1 MLSSALNILF
11 PKPKFKVSLSPSWV
25 KKEPWKKVKP
35 SSLSTSGLRVKIP
48 ICGFSPSVDLIDI
61 SVFSKLSFKK
71 LSIELKKLD
80 LILEVSAT
88 DTVDEKIKAYNVIRK
103 YFFIKTLLYILK
115 N

>member
-1 MLSSALNILF
+1 LIL
-11 PKPKFKVSLSPSWV
+11 
-25 KKEPWKKVKP
+25 
-35 SSLSTSGLRVKIP
+35 
-48 ICGFSPSVDLIDI
+48 ICGLVFSIDLILK

-88 DTVDEKIKAYNVIRK
+88 DTVDEKIKAYNAIRK
-103 YFFIKTLLYILK
+103 YFFIETLLYILK